1 MVAMRCSTCGGDAGG
16 HETCDLCAER
26 ELGRREKQR
35 SEQLAWLY
43 TCAHR
48 ALKLARTYGVAD
60 GKDGL
65 RARGCLAQVK
75 VYRKDIR
82 GLRDVQGRGVLS
94 VGGEEARPGVTKSR
108 ALPDTQK
115 PASRAG

>member
-1 MVAMRCSTCGGDAGG
+1 MTAMRCSTCGGAPVASD
-16 HETCDLCAER
+16 HETCDACAER

-35 SEQLAWLY
+35 REQLAWLY
-43 TCAHR
+43 TCARR
-48 ALKLARTYGVAD
+48 ALKLARTYGMAD

-82 GLRDVQGRGVLS
+82 GLRDVLGRGVSPGITKTRLPA
-94 VGGEEARPGVTKSR
+94 EE
-108 ALPDTQK
+108 QK
-115 PASRAG
+115 RASRAS

>member
-1 MVAMRCSTCGGDAGG
+1 MTAMRCSTCGGAINAG
-16 HETCDLCAER
+16 ETCDACAER

-35 SEQLAWLY
+35 REQLAWLY
-43 TCAHR
+43 TCARR
-48 ALKLARTYGVAD
+48 ALKLARTYSVAD

-82 GLRDVQGRGVLS
+82 GLRSMPYAGAMPGLTKGRA
-94 VGGEEARPGVTKSR
+94 EEQKQEARR
-108 ALPDTQK
+108 APR
-115 PASRAG
+115 AS

>member
-1 MVAMRCSTCGGDAGG
+1 MTAMRCSTCGGATNPGEQ
-16 HETCDLCAER
+16 ETCDACAER
-26 ELGRREKQR
+26 DLGRREKQR
-35 SEQLAWLY
+35 REQLAWLY

-48 ALKLARTYGVAD
+48 AVKLARTYRVAD

-82 GLRDVQGRGVLS
+82 GLRDVLGRVSPGITKTRLPA
-94 VGGEEARPGVTKSR
+94 EE
-108 ALPDTQK
+108 QK
-115 PASRAG
+115 RASRAG